1 AVGFRRAGRSA
12 PDLVAV
18 VVEDFRT
25 GPTGAGI
32 AHLPEIVGARDADDA
47 RIRQARDL
55 LPQIISLVVVDI
67 DGRGQL
73 LLRQAELFGDEVP
86 GELDGAILEIV
97 AEREIAEHLEEG
109 VMSRGV
115 ADIVEVVMFAH
126 RTPAFLRGG

>member
-1 AVGFRRAGRSA
+1 GYERYACAGIDRQFRQGVLPAALGLLVLHEHEIPDLDKAVAVGFRRAGRSA

-73 LLRQAELFGDEVP
+73 LLP
-86 GELDGAILEIV
+86 
-97 AEREIAEHLEEG
+97 
-109 VMSRGV
+109 
-115 ADIVEVVMFAH
+115 
-126 RTPAFLRGG
+126 